1 MKRYQDE
8 HVVVTL
14 SDDGLRQAYGSSEIL
29 SYLKRTEQLHKVLA
43 VVASW
48 GAAISLGFLIAYSA
62 CNGN

>member
-1 MKRYQDE
+1 MQRYQDE

-14 SDDGLRQAYGSSEIL
+14 SDTGLHQAYGTSEIIQR
-29 SYLKRTEQLHKVLA
+29 LKDTEQLHKVLA

-62 CNGN
+62 CNGA